1 MQRSDS
7 SISSG
12 YLILWASGEVFL
24 ISMAKIRHNNYID
37 TVVEISRNASEK
49 GVVDL
54 YTEDDHFTGRHIKV
68 NGQELCHFGTTGYLG
83 LEQDIRIKKAAI
95 DAIMRY
101 GTQFPLSKTFIS
113 HSAYSELEEKLA
125 KMYGYPVV
133 VTKNSTLGH
142 LGTIPTVVRD
152 EDAIILDQQVHWS
165 VQNSCQIARTRGI
178 PVEMIKHNNMEMLE
192 AKIKDLSSRADKVWY
207 FADGVYS
214 MYGDEAPIGRLK
226 ELSAKYP
233 QLHLYYDDVHGMSWV
248 GKNGTGYV
256 ISQYGELPQN
266 VIVFTTL
273 SKTFGASGA
282 TMVTANKDFYTRVK
296 RFGGPLT
303 FSAQLEP
310 SSVAAAIASADIHL
324 SDEIYDMQKQLA
336 EKVAFCNE
344 CLAKTD
350 LPLIEENNC
359 PVFYIGTGAPAVGYN
374 FVKKLMDAGFY
385 VNMGVF
391 PAVAVKRTG
400 VRFTVSRH
408 NEKEDIK
415 ALVDA
420 MARLY
425 PIALAEESTT
435 KNQVRK
441 IFGLPLLKE
450 TPPDPLAIP
459 DSLRIEVY
467 ERPDELPAGEWD
479 EIFKGRN
486 VFDYAGL
493 QFLEKAFGD
502 SEVPEHQWDFRFV
515 LIRDM
520 TDKIV
525 LATFLTKTL
534 WKDDMLAPASVSMA
548 LEKKRITDPHHHSS
562 QVLAMGSLFTE
573 GDHLYLDQEHPDKE
587 AILDLFF
594 QTLTR
599 MDEEL
604 QPDVIAL
611 RDFTFADDFLKAHCD
626 GQGFVKA
633 ALPDSCVM
641 EDLSWST
648 QDEYLEGLSSKSR
661 KHFRQDIE
669 KYADRVQVEISDVLS
684 APELEKAYALY
695 RNVWDKNFDMN
706 TFAYPKSIFEVMNTD
721 PNWEFIKMF
730 PAGTEKRPGQ
740 MIGVMF
746 SYKNTGTTYVPSLI
760 GLDYD
765 YSEEFSVYRQ
775 MLFQTVLR
783 AHALGFKRIDF
794 GFSAS
799 FEKRKVGAESIQK
812 IAYIQAKDNFAM
824 EMMEVV
830 QNETTAS

>member
-1 MQRSDS
+1 M
-7 SISSG
+7 
-12 YLILWASGEVFL
+12 

-68 NGQELCHFGTTGYLG
+68 NGKDLCHFGTTGYLG
-83 LEQDIRIKKAAI
+83 LEQDIRIKKAAV

-113 HSAYSELEEKLA
+113 HSAYSELEDKLE

-192 AKIKDLSSRADKVWY
+192 AKIKDLSSVADKIWY

-233 QLHLYYDDVHGMSWV
+233 QLCLYYDDVHGMSWV

-324 SDEIYDMQKQLA
+324 SDEIYDMQKELA
-336 EKVAFCNE
+336 DKVAYCNA

-408 NEKEDIK
+408 NQKEDIK
-415 ALVDA
+415 ALVEA
-420 MARLY
+420 MDRLY
-425 PIALAEESTT
+425 PVALAEETTT

-441 IFGLPLLKE
+441 TFGLPLLDKGQSA
-450 TPPDPLAIP
+450 PIKMPA
-459 DSLRIEVY
+459 SFRVSVY
-467 ERPDELPAGEWD
+467 KSTDELPAKEWD
-479 EIFKGRN
+479 DIFKGRN
-486 VFDYAGL
+486 VFDFAGL
-493 QFLEKAFGD
+493 QFLEQAFD
-502 SEVPEHQWDFRFV
+502 ASQAPEHQWDFRFV
-515 LIRDM
+515 LIRDKA
-520 TDKIV
+520 DKIV

-548 LEKKRITDPHHHSS
+548 LEKKRLSDPLCHSS

-573 GDHLYLDQEHPDKE
+573 GDHLYLDQEHPDKD
-587 AILDLFF
+587 AILNLFF
-594 QTLTR
+594 QTLTKI
-599 MDEEL
+599 DEEL

-611 RDFTFADDFLKAHCD
+611 RDFTLSDDFLKAHCD
-626 GQGFVKA
+626 GQGYVKA

-648 QDEYLEGLSSKSR
+648 QDDYLQRLSSKSR

-669 KYADRVQVEISDVLS
+669 KYTDRVQAEVTNDLCAEELS
-684 APELEKAYALY
+684 KAYSLY

-706 TFAYPKSIFEVMNTD
+706 TFAYPQSVFEVMNAD
-721 PNWEFIKMF
+721 SNWEFIKMY
-730 PAGTEKRPGQ
+730 PAGGEKSPERL
-740 MIGVMF
+740 IGVMF
-746 SYKNTGTTYVPSLI
+746 SYKNLNLTYVPSLI

-765 YSEEFSVYRQ
+765 YSDEFSVYRQ

-783 AHALGFKRIDF
+783 ARALDFKRIDF

-830 QNETTAS
+830 QNETISS